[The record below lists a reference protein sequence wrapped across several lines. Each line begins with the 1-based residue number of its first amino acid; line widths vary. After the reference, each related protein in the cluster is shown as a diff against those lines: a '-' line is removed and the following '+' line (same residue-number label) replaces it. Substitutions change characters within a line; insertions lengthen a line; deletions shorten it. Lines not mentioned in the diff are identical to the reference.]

1 VRFGE
6 ETVSKLVGIGELSS
20 SVGLHINTLRKLAD
34 SGKIPSTRTPGGQRR
49 FDISQVQRAL
59 QERTSSTPFLETP
72 TGVEFSGK
80 KWSKRYKLDG
90 LDEAEVWEEFVR
102 ELGLNL
108 KEPCADLVPYAFT
121 EMLNNSIDHSL
132 GLDVAIEFIESSQNW
147 TFKIVDDGVGIFAK
161 VAKNYGL
168 ANNLEAIGEL
178 SKGKR
183 TSAPEAHTGE
193 GIFFT
198 SKAVDYF
205 QVQANLL
212 AWEIDNLRDDFSVGT
227 SKLNQ
232 GTSVTCSIARNT
244 DKKLLSIFKQ
254 FTKDHE
260 FYASQPTIKL
270 FETGLTF
277 LSRSEARRLTTGFEE
292 FSEIRLDFAK
302 VESVGQGFTDEIF
315 RVWAKDHP
323 RIELIPLHMNEAV
336 EFMVN
341 RSLKNK

>member
-1 VRFGE
+1 
-6 ETVSKLVGIGELSS
+6 VSRLVGIGELSS

-49 FDISQVQRAL
+49 FDISDVQRAL
-59 QERTSSTPFLETP
+59 RERTTSKPFQETSSAVEP
-72 TGVEFSGK
+72 TGK
-80 KWSKRYKLDG
+80 NWSKKYKLAG
-90 LDEAEVWEEFVR
+90 LEETEVWNEIVKD
-102 ELGLNL
+102 LGLNL

-132 GLDVAIEFIESSQNW
+132 GSEVAIDFVESDENW
-147 TFKIVDDGVGIFAK
+147 SFKVVDDGVGIFAK

-168 ANNLEAIGEL
+168 SNNLEAIGEL

-205 QVQANLL
+205 EIQANLIT
-212 AWEIDNLRDDFSVGT
+212 WKIDNSRDDFSVGI
-227 SKLNQ
+227 SKVIL
-232 GTSVTCSIARNT
+232 GTSVMCSIARNT
-244 DKKLLSIFKQ
+244 NKKLINIFKQ

-277 LSRSEARRLTTGFEE
+277 LSRSEARRLTAGFEE
-292 FSEIRLDFAK
+292 FSEIRLDFSK
-302 VESVGQGFTDEIF
+302 VESVGQGFTDEVF
-315 RVWAKDHP
+315 RVWSKKHP
-323 RIELIPLHMNEAV
+323 SIRLIPIRMNEAV

-341 RSLKNK
+341 RSLKTIDSER

>member
-1 VRFGE
+1 M
-6 ETVSKLVGIGELSS
+6 SKLVGIGELSS
-20 SVGLHINTLRKLAD
+20 RVGLHVNTLRKLAD

-49 FDISQVQRAL
+49 FDLSDVQRAL
-59 QERTSSTPFLETP
+59 QNRSTSKPFLEKSD
-72 TGVEFSGK
+72 GDELSGK
-80 KWSKRYKLDG
+80 IWTKRYKLAG
-90 LDEAEVWEEFVR
+90 LDEADVWKEVVGG
-102 ELGLNL
+102 LGLNL
-108 KEPCADLVPYAFT
+108 KVPCADLIPYAFT

-132 GLDVAIEFIESSQNW
+132 GSEVAIEFIESSQNW
-147 TFKIVDDGVGIFAK
+147 TFKITDDGVGIFAK

-168 ANNLEAIGEL
+168 TNNLEAIGEL

-205 QVQANLL
+205 EIQANLIS
-212 AWEIDNLRDDFSVGT
+212 WKIDNNRDDFSVGT
-227 SKLNQ
+227 SNLNQ
-232 GTSVTCSIARNT
+232 GTSVTCSIARDT
-244 DKKLLSIFKQ
+244 QKKLLSIFKQ

-277 LSRSEARRLTTGFEE
+277 LSRSEARRLTAGFEK

-302 VESVGQGFTDEIF
+302 VESVGQGFTDEVF
-315 RVWAKDHP
+315 RVWSNEHP
-323 RIELIPLHMNEAV
+323 SIQLIPIRMNEAV

-341 RSLKNK
+341 RSLKNN

>member
-1 VRFGE
+1 M
-6 ETVSKLVGIGELSS
+6 SKLVGIGELSS
-20 SVGLHINTLRKLAD
+20 SVGLHVNTLRKLAD

-49 FDISQVQRAL
+49 FVVSDVQKAL
-59 QERTSSTPFLETP
+59 QDRTNSKPFQDTSTA
-72 TGVEFSGK
+72 VEFSGK
-80 KWSKRYKLDG
+80 KWSKRYKLAG
-90 LDEAEVWEEFVR
+90 LDEAEVWKEFVR

-108 KEPCADLVPYAFT
+108 REPCADLVPYAFT

-132 GLDVAIEFIESSQNW
+132 GLEVAIEFIESNQNW
-147 TFKIVDDGVGIFAK
+147 TFKITDDGVGIFAK
-161 VAKNYGL
+161 VAENYGL

-205 QVQANLL
+205 EIQANLIT
-212 AWEIDNLRDDFSVGT
+212 WEIDNLRDDFAVGT
-227 SKLNQ
+227 SKINQ

-244 DKKLLSIFKQ
+244 EKKLLSIFKQ

-302 VESVGQGFTDEIF
+302 VESVGQGFTDEVF
-315 RVWAKDHP
+315 RVWSNAHP
-323 RIELIPLHMNEAV
+323 NIELIPIRMNEAV
-336 EFMVN
+336 AFMVN
-341 RSLKNK
+341 RSFKSY

>member
-1 VRFGE
+1 M
-6 ETVSKLVGIGELSS
+6 SKLVGIGELST

-49 FDISQVQRAL
+49 FDLSDVQRAL
-59 QERTSSTPFLETP
+59 QNRFTPKPFQEKSDGDELF
-72 TGVEFSGK
+72 GR
-80 KWSKRYKLDG
+80 KWSKRYKLAG
-90 LDEAEVWEEFVR
+90 LDEADVWKEIVGD
-102 ELGLNL
+102 LGLNL
-108 KEPCADLVPYAFT
+108 KEPCADLIPYAFT

-132 GLDVAIEFIESSQNW
+132 GLEVAIEFLESSQNW
-147 TFKIVDDGVGIFAK
+147 TFKITDDGVGIFAK

-168 ANNLEAIGEL
+168 NNNLEAIGEL

-205 QVQANLL
+205 EIQANLIT
-212 AWEIDNLRDDFSVGT
+212 WKIDNNRDDFSVG
-227 SKLNQ
+227 SSNLNQ
-232 GTSVTCSIARNT
+232 GTSVTCSIARDT
-244 DKKLLSIFKQ
+244 QKKLLSIFKQ
-254 FTKDHE
+254 FTKDHD

-277 LSRSEARRLTTGFEE
+277 LSRSEARRLTAGFEK

-302 VESVGQGFTDEIF
+302 VESVGQGFTDEVF
-315 RVWAKDHP
+315 RVWSNEHP
-323 RIELIPLHMNEAV
+323 RIKLIPIRMNEAV

-341 RSLKNK
+341 RSLKNS